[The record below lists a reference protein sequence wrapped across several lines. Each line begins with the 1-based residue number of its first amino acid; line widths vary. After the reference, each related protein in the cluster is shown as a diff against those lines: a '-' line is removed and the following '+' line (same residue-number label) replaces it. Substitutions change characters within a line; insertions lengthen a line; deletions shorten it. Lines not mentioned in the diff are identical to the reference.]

1 MSPKSDLSMRLGR
14 YVIITGSGAAM
25 SVGSLGIATTA
36 SADIT
41 TGTAGWVLGLNNG
54 DFFMSGQSFTWRPV
68 TGADGGASFADQLG
82 AGAFLRMNGFAAA
95 NNNALGFSLY
105 INTGQGSGGTIN
117 PGGNNQAGSFYFRTG
132 TNGVEWAAGS
142 TFGTNGTAS
151 ATGTVGIGNV
161 LPLEGNGFMSS
172 GTKYAL
178 FSSYPLFSNGWVEII
193 VDFTDNNNFS
203 ITIGDWAY
211 QSHSSG
217 PLAAGSTGDAPAVPG
232 LGGLAALACG
242 AAGVRS
248 KRRRAVA

>member
-1 MSPKSDLSMRLGR
+1 MSPKSDLSTRLGR
-14 YVIITGSGAAM
+14 YATLTGGGAAM
-25 SVGSLGIATTA
+25 CMGAVGIATNA
-36 SADIT
+36 SADVT
-41 TGTAGWVLGLNNG
+41 TGTAGWVLGLADG
-54 DFFMSGQSFTWRPV
+54 DFFMSGQSFIWNPV
-68 TGADGGASFADQLG
+68 TGPSGGGSFADQLG
-82 AGAFLRMNGFAAA
+82 AGAFLRMNGFAAG

-117 PGGNNQAGSFYFRTG
+117 PGGNNQAGSFFVQSATSY
-132 TNGVEWAAGS
+132 NGVEWAAGS
-142 TFGTNGTAS
+142 TFGTNS

-161 LPLEGNGFMSS
+161 LSLEGNGFMSS

-193 VDFTDNNNFS
+193 VDFTDNDNFS

-211 QSHSSG
+211 QSVSSG